1 MSMRHHNGNYKDC
14 WPGGV
19 AEKSTPLDLP
29 LFLLLLLSL
38 LVGSVPPDLLLE
50 AMNSTVLIDT
60 ILTHSEGG
68 GSGMCVG
75 GE

>member
-1 MSMRHHNGNYKDC
+1 MRHHNGTYKDC

-19 AEKSTPLDLP
+19 AEKSTPLDLS

-50 AMNSTVLIDT
+50 AMNSTALIGT
-60 ILTHSEGG
+60 PSSPKVE
-68 GSGMCVG
+68 MEEVEVCVC